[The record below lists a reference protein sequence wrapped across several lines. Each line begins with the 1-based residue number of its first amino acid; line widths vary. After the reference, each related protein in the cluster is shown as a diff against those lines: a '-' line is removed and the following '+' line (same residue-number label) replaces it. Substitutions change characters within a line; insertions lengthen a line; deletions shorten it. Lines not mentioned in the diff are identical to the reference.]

1 MPEKNHKF
9 VEIEVPEVHNEYI
22 KIISIYHIS
31 VSGDV
36 ITSMALLIIACIQ

>member
-9 VEIEVPEVHNEYI
+9 VENEVPEVHNEYI
-22 KIISIYHIS
+22 KIISIYHIL
-31 VSGDV
+31 SGDV